1 VTTPL
6 PAARLAGQQLS
17 RHDFTGPREVVAWL
31 GAVQAQ
37 DWAASK
43 WAVGVRLPSGTTDEA
58 VERAVDQGEIVRIH
72 ALRWTWQLIA
82 PQDVRWILALV
93 APRLMTKVARRH
105 RELELDAPT
114 IRRSNAAIAAALG
127 DGAHMTRTQLASV
140 LARARVSSAGQRLPH
155 LLALA
160 ELDALIGSGARSG
173 KQPTW
178 ALLDGRVPVS
188 KSLDRA
194 DALAKLAR
202 RYFRSR
208 GPATVDDFAWWSGLS
223 PADARAAVASIDHT
237 LVAEVIEGRAHWCD
251 PSGAAARTTGTHLL
265 PAFDEYLVSYRNRD
279 AVLAPQHA
287 KRLNAGGGMLGPC
300 VVHGGQV
307 VGNWRRTL
315 ARAGA
320 SKAVH
325 APETS
330 KTGKAGK
337 TSSSGKT
344 AKETLAVE
352 VDLFTRATDMQKA
365 AIARATMRYA
375 AFLGRTMIV

>member
-1 VTTPL
+1 LTAGPSTRLV
-6 PAARLAGQQLS
+6 AARLAGQQLS

-43 WAVGVRLPSGTTDEA
+43 WAVGLRLPAGTTDEA

-93 APRLMTKVARRH
+93 APRLMTKAVRRH
-105 RELELDAPT
+105 RELELDAAT
-114 IRRSNAAIAAALG
+114 IRRSNAAIVAALR
-127 DGAHMTRTQLASV
+127 DGAHMTRTELASV
-140 LARARVSSAGQRLPH
+140 LARARISSAGQRLPH

-178 ALLDGRVPVS
+178 ALLDGRAPAS
-188 KSLDRA
+188 KPLDRA
-194 DALAKLAR
+194 DALAALAR

-237 LVAEVIEGRAHWCD
+237 LAAEVINGRAHWCD
-251 PSGAAARTTGTHLL
+251 RSNEAARTSGAYLL

-279 AVLAPQHA
+279 AVLAPQHG

-300 VVHGGQV
+300 VVHGGHV
-307 VGNWRRTL
+307 IGNWRRAL
-315 ARAGA
+315 SHAGA
-320 SKAVH
+320 SKAEQ
-325 APETS
+325 AGKP
-330 KTGKAGK
+330 GKAVK
-337 TSSSGKT
+337 SGKT
-344 AKETLAVE
+344 AKETVAVE
-352 VDLFTRATDMQKA
+352 VDLFARATDAQKA

-375 AFLGRTMIV
+375 AFLDRTMIF